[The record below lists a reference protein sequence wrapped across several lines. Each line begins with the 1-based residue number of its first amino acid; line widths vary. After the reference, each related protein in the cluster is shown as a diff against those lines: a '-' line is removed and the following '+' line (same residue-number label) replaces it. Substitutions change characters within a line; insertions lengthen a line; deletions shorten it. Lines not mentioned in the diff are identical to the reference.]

1 MRKLVFVIA
10 ASIVFIAC
18 NQPSNGVKNEVKT
31 DSVSVNVDSTQVV
44 NASDTASMAASSY
57 GF

>member
-44 NASDTASMAASSY
+44 LDSTVSKT
-57 GF
+57 GKK